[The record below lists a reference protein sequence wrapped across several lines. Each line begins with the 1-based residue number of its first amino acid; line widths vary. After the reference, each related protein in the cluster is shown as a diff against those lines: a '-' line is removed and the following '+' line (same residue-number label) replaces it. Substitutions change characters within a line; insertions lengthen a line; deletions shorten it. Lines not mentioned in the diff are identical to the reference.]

1 MSGKVR
7 VKAIIYGLVQGV
19 FFRYTT
25 KLKAQ
30 EYGLTGWVRNLPGG
44 EVETLFEGD
53 EDKVGEMVKWCHKGP
68 SGARVEKVD
77 LIYQKYT
84 GEFDSFYIK
93 H

>member
-1 MSGKVR
+1 M
-7 VKAIIYGLVQGV
+7 IINGLVQGV
-19 FFRYTT
+19 FFRYSAR
-25 KLKAQ
+25 LKAQ
-30 EYGLTGWVRNLPGG
+30 EYGLTGWVRNLWGG
-44 EVETLFEGD
+44 EVEVIFEGE

-68 SGARVEKVD
+68 SGAKVEKVD